1 MKQRRPFRTKLM
13 IECCPFCH
21 IDHYRKDLV
30 IVDIDGTLCK
40 HVEPCGDDG
49 FLNAKP
55 LKKRIGL
62 IRHLKEMG
70 HTVMLWTGR
79 PETGR
84 DATEYWLEIYKV
96 PYDILCMEKSGYI
109 SIIDDR
115 PVLSNWEYVE
125 RNVNDRESKIIKK
138 FKPIK

>member
-1 MKQRRPFRTKLM
+1 MEKRRPLRSKLM
-13 IECCPFCH
+13 IDSCPFCWR
-21 IDHYRKDLV
+21 DHYHKDLV

-40 HVEPCGDDG
+40 HVEPCKNKE

-62 IRHLKEMG
+62 VKHLKDMG
-70 HTVMLWTGR
+70 HNIILQTGR
-79 PETGR
+79 PESGR
-84 DATEYWLEIYKV
+84 EVTELWLEKYGV
-96 PYDILCMEKSGYI
+96 PYDVLCMEKSGYV

-125 RNVNDRESKIIKK
+125 KNANNKESRIIKK
-138 FKPIK
+138 LMPIK